1 VSTIAPNTAVRS
13 VLYKND
19 SWTFGSATLLRHT
32 DRASQRA
39 RQMRVIVVA
48 TLPDGIG
55 DRNAFSAQVHCKA
68 RALDLAHDIEWHAD
82 YAEEAAPRRAPGKR
96 SWLLIQRCGN
106 FRISIDEILA
116 HEPLDELFRIL
127 ERRQLPL
134 PAVENELALG
144 ALRQRHA
151 QIVQQPARRK
161 LLHERSG
168 LESNGEPLPIGRA
181 SKENIRQV

>member
-1 VSTIAPNTAVRS
+1 
-13 VLYKND
+13 
-19 SWTFGSATLLRHT
+19 
-32 DRASQRA
+32 
-39 RQMRVIVVA
+39 MRVIVVA

-68 RALDLAHDIEWHAD
+68 RALDLAHDMNGM
-82 YAEEAAPRRAPGKR
+82 PTTRRKR
-96 SWLLIQRCGN
+96 RCDVRLENALGSSFNCGN

-134 PAVENELALG
+134 PAVENELTLG

-168 LESNGEPLPIGRA
+168 LESNGEPLAIGRA
-181 SKENIRQV
+181 S